1 MAVPGITEI
10 VRSPFYQQL
19 VTINRPQCRGVLTM
33 KRTRLRSIAV
43 VAACLL
49 LVLTAVPNT
58 ASARTLDDALDGI
71 VDRVQKYMANH
82 GDNSVTIGNFN
93 GPPSS
98 SAGIRIKAA
107 LAERLKAADVN
118 VSKLARLEVR
128 GTFASE
134 VEPTP
139 IVLIRAEMVD
149 QTGATLGDFRERISV
164 DSVEDV
170 VNLLGATTDLTTS
183 ESTTEN
189 ESQRETIEQRDEQL
203 GKDIQ
208 APSFSLTGTTA
219 VSAKA
224 DSPYRVE
231 IFLRDAGTLTPI
243 PVEDFSGFALVSLSK
258 GQEYVVKL
266 HNASDID
273 VGVKLTIDGVNTFE
287 FSENAGFRDLGM
299 WMVPAGQVGTVDGWH
314 INNNE
319 SLAFLVTDVPD
330 SATAKLQRETTAIG
344 TINASFFPAWTG
356 DDVPE
361 VEIIGKA
368 RGDIGTGLGSKI
380 GSVYET
386 VQRHFGATL
395 LAAVSIRYEK
405 PDPPVDLPAEST
417 AN

>member
-1 MAVPGITEI
+1 M
-10 VRSPFYQQL
+10 
-19 VTINRPQCRGVLTM
+19 
-33 KRTRLRSIAV
+33 
-43 VAACLL
+43 
-49 LVLTAVPNT
+49 
-58 ASARTLDDALDGI
+58 
-71 VDRVQKYMANH
+71 VDH
-82 GDNSVTIGNFN
+82 GDTSVTIGNFN

-107 LAERLKAADVN
+107 LTERLKAADVN
-118 VSKLARLEVR
+118 VNKLARLEIR

-134 VEPTP
+134 TEPTP
-139 IVLIRAEMVD
+139 IVLVRAEMVD
-149 QTGATLGDFRERISV
+149 QTGATLGDFRERVSV

-170 VNLLGATTDLTTS
+170 VNLLGTTTDLTAAGTS
-183 ESTTEN
+183 ESN
-189 ESQRETIEQRDEQL
+189 GSQRETIAQRDEQL
-203 GKDIQ
+203 AEDINQ
-208 APSFSLTGTTA
+208 PSFSLTGTTA
-219 VSAKA
+219 VSATDA
-224 DSPYRVE
+224 SPYRVE
-231 IFLRDAGTLTPI
+231 IFLRDADTLTPI
-243 PVEDFSGFALVSLSK
+243 PVEDFSGFALVSLNK

-273 VGVKLTIDGVNTFE
+273 VGVKLTIDGVNTFD

-344 TINASFFPAWTG
+344 TISASFFPAWTG

-405 PDPPVDLPAEST
+405 PDPPVDLPTEST